1 MPKRKIISVDTKPVY
16 KRLKR
21 CTTLE
26 ILLQRVHRDNKDTK
40 NN

>member
-1 MPKRKIISVDTKPVY
+1 MPKRKISCIVAKPLY

-26 ILLQRVHRDNKDTK
+26 ILLQRVHTDKKQKKQN
-40 NN
+40 